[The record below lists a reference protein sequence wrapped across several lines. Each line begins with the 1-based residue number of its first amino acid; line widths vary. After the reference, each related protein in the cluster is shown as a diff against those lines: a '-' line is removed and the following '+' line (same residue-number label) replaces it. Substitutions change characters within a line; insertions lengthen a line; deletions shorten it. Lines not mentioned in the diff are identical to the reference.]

1 MQNLSEQHKLE
12 SDLRQ
17 SQKMESIGRL
27 AGGIAHDFKNAL
39 TTILGLTEAMISG
52 RTAPNAESL
61 REIRHAAQH
70 AADLTSQMLAFSRRT
85 ILQMNSI
92 HLEAVV
98 EQLARMVTRLIGEDI
113 EVAVH
118 VDGAGR
124 KNLPTVRGDQ
134 SQIEQVLLNLCLNAR
149 DAMPKGGRL
158 RIELRAQTLAP
169 DWCVTRRN
177 SQGAR
182 PGDFVAL
189 SVIDNGVGMD
199 VETIARIF
207 EPFFTKK
214 AVGKG
219 TGLGLSMVYGIVE
232 QHEGFIDVVSSPG
245 EGATFT
251 IYFPVEKQS
260 SAHADAQVITQAP
273 KPAATL
279 IATPPKPATAS
290 RAATILV
297 VEDDKSVRR
306 LFLELLP
313 KLGHRIY
320 SAADGDEAIKVFDRW
335 AGQIDLV
342 LLDAII
348 PKTGSGEVYEHIRRK
363 NPGVRFLF
371 TSGYNE
377 VFINQKFELD
387 PSYVFLRKPFSTQQL
402 TEKIQAALEQGAA

>member
-1 MQNLSEQHKLE
+1 
-12 SDLRQ
+12 
-17 SQKMESIGRL
+17 MEAIGRL
-27 AGGIAHDFKNAL
+27 AGGIAHDFNNAL
-39 TTILGLTEAMISG
+39 TTILGLTESMIAG

-85 ILQMNSI
+85 ILQMRSV

-98 EQLARMVTRLIGEDI
+98 ENIARMIARLIGEDI
-113 EVAVH
+113 QVEVTAA
-118 VDGAGR
+118 AG
-124 KNLPTVRGDQ
+124 LPVVRGDQ

-149 DAMPKGGRL
+149 DAMPKGGQL
-158 RIELRAQTLAP
+158 RIELRAEQLTPA
-169 DWCVTRRN
+169 WCA
-177 SQGAR
+177 SR
-182 PGDFVAL
+182 PGSRPGRFVAMA
-189 SVIDNGVGMD
+189 VADNGIGMD

-232 QHEGFIDVVSSPG
+232 QHEGFIDVISSPG
-245 EGATFT
+245 QDSTFR
-251 IYFPVEKQS
+251 IYFPVDQAAGQVA
-260 SAHADAQVITQAP
+260 SAALASPVATRTAAAP
-273 KPAATL
+273 ARP
-279 IATPPKPATAS
+279 
-290 RAATILV
+290 ATILV
-297 VEDDKSVRR
+297 VEDEKSVRR

-320 SAADGDEAIKVFDRW
+320 SAADGDEAIKVFERW
-335 AGQIDLV
+335 ADQIDLV

-348 PKTGSGEVYEHIRRK
+348 PKTGSGEVYEYIRK
-363 NPGVRFLF
+363 KKPATRFMF

-387 PSYVFLRKPFSTQQL
+387 PSFVFLRKPFTTAQL
-402 TEKIQAALEQGAA
+402 TEKIQAALEQAADATP